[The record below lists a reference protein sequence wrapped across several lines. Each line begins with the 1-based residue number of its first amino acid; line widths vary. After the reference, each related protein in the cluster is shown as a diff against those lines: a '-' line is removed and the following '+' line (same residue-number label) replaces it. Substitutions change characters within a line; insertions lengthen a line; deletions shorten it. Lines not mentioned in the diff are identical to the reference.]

1 MLALGQR
8 GSTEA
13 TGQAGERDRSEKAQE
28 TARGQPSREVAGS
41 RVPEDVKRPGE
52 AAIRT
57 RAQKGLSVEEHEG
70 TEAKRR
76 QQRSCWRKENSV
88 PACLPSKRR
97 PGTPAVSKE
106 ASRMRQ
112 ERYDGGRCLCPSPA
126 GEPRLPARP
135 CRSDGRRAEHRLGAG
150 AAEPAARI
158 HASSTVPVARPL
170 GAGRNSGS
178 PCPARQG
185 VGEGNT
191 PCSAETRG
199 RSGCGLTARGAAKQ
213 QDDCGRK
220 GGCEGHSYPTA
231 TRPGRFEKKGFPCV
245 KRATGSTMTTAGQDL
260 LVHAP
265 AKTVPA
271 APQSPPA
278 RGWGVTSLRS
288 EARTTYC
295 HCRKPTARPQLEY
308 CVQCWAPYLRR
319 DGQILE
325 EIQRR
330 ATNRYGGS

>member
-1 MLALGQR
+1 MPQRRIQPGKRSLRFHGPRRGYRLSSETPAARTAPRGRSLSASAALQKPPGKQ
-8 GSTEA
+8 GD
-13 TGQAGERDRSEKAQE
+13 RDRSEKAQE

-57 RAQKGLSVEEHEG
+57 RAQEGLSVEEHEG

-112 ERYDGGRCLCPSPA
+112 ERYDGGHCLCPSPA

-135 CRSDGRRAEHRLGAG
+135 GRSDGRRAEHRLGAG
-150 AAEPAARI
+150 AAEPAARV
-158 HASSTVPVARPL
+158 HVSSAVPVARPL
-170 GAGRNSGS
+170 GAGRNSAS

-199 RSGCGLTARGAAKQ
+199 R
-213 QDDCGRK
+213 
-220 GGCEGHSYPTA
+220 
-231 TRPGRFEKKGFPCV
+231 
-245 KRATGSTMTTAGQDL
+245 AG
-260 LVHAP
+260 
-265 AKTVPA
+265 
-271 APQSPPA
+271 
-278 RGWGVTSLRS
+278 LRS
-288 EARTTYC
+288 NSAWRCQAAR
-295 HCRKPTARPQLEY
+295 
-308 CVQCWAPYLRR
+308 
-319 DGQILE
+319 
-325 EIQRR
+325 
-330 ATNRYGGS
+330 